1 VKKGNKM
8 ENKKWYTE
16 TYHAKF
22 KRYEDLNDF
31 LKPLN
36 NEDRKVIVYYVKYG
50 GVYEDDEIT
59 VTFARLK

>member
-1 VKKGNKM
+1 M
-8 ENKKWYTE
+8 EDKKWYTE
-16 TYHAKF
+16 TYHTKL
-22 KRYEDLNDF
+22 RHYEDLNDF

-36 NEDRKVIVYYVKYG
+36 NEERKVIGYYVKYG